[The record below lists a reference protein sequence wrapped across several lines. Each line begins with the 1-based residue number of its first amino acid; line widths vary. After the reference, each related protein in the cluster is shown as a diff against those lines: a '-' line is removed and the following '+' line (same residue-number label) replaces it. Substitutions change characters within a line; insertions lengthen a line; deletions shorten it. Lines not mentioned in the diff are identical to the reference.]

1 MGCAGWGKCTFR
13 AKLLY
18 YQTTESCTLHIFGPI
33 SINSGC
39 MTHKCILLG
48 KTVLPLCNCAT
59 CFVFAGLFF
68 IFKVF
73 KVLRF
78 FGFLKQKVQDTV
90 LLCPAC
96 GENNCPKIH
105 FNAQQI
111 TLQSERIPRRTNF
124 STFQRKV
131 DNPGEPPKG
140 KKCKKMQTTCDLFVF
155 KFFPFFFCIL
165 RCIL

>member
-59 CFVFAGLFF
+59 CFVLLVCFSF
-68 IFKVF
+68 
-73 KVLRF
+73 LR
-78 FGFLKQKVQDTV
+78 FLKQKVQDTV